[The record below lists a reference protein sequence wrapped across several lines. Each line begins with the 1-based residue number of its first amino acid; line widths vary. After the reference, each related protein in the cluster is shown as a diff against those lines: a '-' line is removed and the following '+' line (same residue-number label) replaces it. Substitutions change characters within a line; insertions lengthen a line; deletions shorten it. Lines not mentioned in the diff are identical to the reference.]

1 MSGEDLVKKLR
12 EAIINRE
19 GAEVVR
25 GMAEEIAQAGI
36 DAVEVIQNDLVPAV
50 KEVGDRFE
58 RGEYFLTDMMLA
70 AEALEAATEVL
81 THNLKE
87 EGKRAFEDRIRT
99 SKKVVIGVVKGDIHD
114 IGKNMVALLLRANG
128 YVVSDLGKDVSAK
141 DFVDE
146 AEKVGAHVIGLS
158 ALLTTTLPFQGDVI
172 NLLSEKGVRGKYKV
186 IVGGGPTTSEW
197 ATSIGADGWAPD
209 ASNAVRLVAELL
221 GGSIS

>member
-19 GAEVVR
+19 DAEVVR

-87 EGKRAFEDRIRT
+87 EGKRAFEDRIRK

-172 NLLSEKGVRGKYKV
+172 NLLSERGVRGKYKA